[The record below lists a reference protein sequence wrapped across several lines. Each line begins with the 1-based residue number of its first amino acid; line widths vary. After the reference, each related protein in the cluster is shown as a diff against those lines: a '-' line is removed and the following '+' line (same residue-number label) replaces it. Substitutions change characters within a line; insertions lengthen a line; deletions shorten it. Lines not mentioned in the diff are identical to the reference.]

1 MIEGEEKRMKQLVVI
16 CAVLSVFGLSAAA
29 SEKKVKMQ
37 DLPPAVQE
45 TVKAQ
50 TQGATLLGLNMEVEN
65 GKTEY
70 EPETKVNGHSRDIQ
84 IDTAGKILAVEEE
97 VPFES
102 IPAAAKAGL
111 TKLATGRMIKKVES
125 VTKGKTVTY
134 EAVVTKN
141 GKSSEIV
148 VSANGSPSK

>member
-1 MIEGEEKRMKQLVVI
+1 MIEGGGKLVKHSFTI
-16 CAVLSVFGLSAAA
+16 CAVLSIFALGAAA
-29 SEKKVKMQ
+29 SEKKVRMQ
-37 DLPPAVQE
+37 DLPPAVQA

-50 TQGATLLGLNMEVEN
+50 TQGATLLALNMEVEN

-70 EPETKVNGHSRDIQ
+70 EAETKVNGHGRDIQ
-84 IDTAGKILAVEEE
+84 IDPTGKIVAIEEE

-102 IPAAAKAGL
+102 IPAAAKSGL
-111 TKLATGRMIKKVES
+111 TKLAAGGKIKKIES

-134 EAVVTKN
+134 EAVVTKD

>member
-1 MIEGEEKRMKQLVVI
+1 MNHLTAIF
-16 CAVLSVFGLSAAA
+16 AALSFLSLGAAA

-50 TQGATLLGLNMEVEN
+50 TQGAALLGLNMEVEN

-70 EPETKVNGHSRDIQ
+70 EAETKVSGHSRDIQ
-84 IDTAGKILAVEEE
+84 IDPTGKIVAIEEE
-97 VPFES
+97 VPFDS

-111 TKLATGRMIKKVES
+111 TKLAAGGKIKKVES
-125 VTKGKTVTY
+125 VTKGNTVTY
-134 EAVVTKN
+134 EAVVTKD

-148 VSANGSPSK
+148 VAANGSPSK